1 MSEEIIRPKIDLRQ
15 QETVKCE
22 KCESTY
28 FKEITFDSVQG
39 AWMLFKESKLS

>member
-28 FKEITFDSVQG
+28 FKEITLLKKV
-39 AWMLFKESKLS
+39 SKLLTGSH